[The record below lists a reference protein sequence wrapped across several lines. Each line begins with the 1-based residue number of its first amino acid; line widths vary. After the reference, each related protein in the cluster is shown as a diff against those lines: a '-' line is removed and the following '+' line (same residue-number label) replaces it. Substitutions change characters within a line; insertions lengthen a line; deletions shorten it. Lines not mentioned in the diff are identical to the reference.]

1 VVLTAGL
8 LVDAMQEADVPEVQA
23 IERDVFLTP
32 WPRNAYYRE
41 LASNHAA
48 RYLVLRRGREIVGYG
63 GLWRVGEE
71 AHVTTIGVRREDQ
84 RQGLG
89 RVLFAALLT
98 RAYQLG
104 ARWVTLEVRATND
117 VAIHLYE
124 RFGFKV
130 MGRRRGYYTDDGED
144 AIVMWS
150 DSLHAPAFK
159 ARFHQLLGGL
169 SVEGIGEPPATDFP
183 LR

>member
-1 VVLTAGL
+1 MVLIAGVV
-8 LVDAMQEADVPEVQA
+8 VDAMREADVPEVQA

-41 LASNHAA
+41 LAHNHAA
-48 RYLVLRRGREIVGYG
+48 RYIVLRQDSEVLGYG

-71 AHVTTIGVRREDQ
+71 AHVTTIGVRRSDQ
-84 RQGLG
+84 G
-89 RVLFAALLT
+89 RGYGAVLFAALLT
-98 RAYQLG
+98 RAYQMG
-104 ARWVTLEVRATND
+104 ARWVTLEVRASND

-124 RFGFKV
+124 GFGFRV

-159 ARFHQLLGGL
+159 ARFRERVAALTIPGVGPPPP
-169 SVEGIGEPPATDFP
+169 VEYPI
-183 LR
+183 R

>member
-1 VVLTAGL
+1 MVLTAD
-8 LVDAMQEADVPEVQA
+8 LVVDVMREADIPEVQA
-23 IERDVFLTP
+23 IERAVFLTP

-41 LASNHAA
+41 LAHNQAA
-48 RYLVLRRGREIVGYG
+48 RYIVLRRGPEIVGYG

-71 AHVTTIGVRREDQ
+71 AHVTTIGVRRPDQ
-84 RQGLG
+84 GHG
-89 RVLFAALLT
+89 YGAVLFAALLV

-104 ARWVTLEVRATND
+104 ARWVTLEVRAGND

-159 ARFHQLLGGL
+159 ARFISRLADLA
-169 SVEGIGEPPATDFP
+169 VAGIGPAPPPEYPA
-183 LR
+183 R